1 MRFGVLG
8 LVALVLGALLAQAV
22 LQDRGYVLVDFRG
35 YVVEMSVPGLILV
48 LALLYAAI
56 RLAASVLHVPRHIGG
71 RLAQRRT
78 RRSGGRLS
86 EALLRMAEGDW
97 VKSERLLTRGL
108 KGSHAPLAHYLL
120 AARVAQLQGS
130 RERRDKWLRIA
141 YEEQPKEE
149 TAILLTRAEL
159 QLEGGEATR
168 ALATLTRVD
177 KRSPNH
183 PVALAL
189 LARAAAAAGDL
200 ERLVELLPRL
210 DARVR
215 LGGGELMRLAL
226 PALEARLGGP
236 ELTRAGLDAYWSTLP
251 KPVRTEPEALALRA
265 RALERLGHGE
275 LAERELRAALKRR
288 WAAPLVA
295 AYGEVH
301 GKDSA
306 KQLRY
311 AEQRLRDHA
320 EDPALLATAARL
332 CIDGELWG
340 KARSYLESALAIEP
354 DPARYAL
361 YGRLLDRLG
370 EGDGATSAFRSG
382 LALLDHGR
390 PELPALA
397 APPDAL
403 PAGRRPRH
411 EGGVGGVGTAVNPS
425 LEAS

>member
-1 MRFGVLG
+1 MRFGILG
-8 LVALVLGALLAQAV
+8 LVALVLGALLAQAF

-48 LALLYAAI
+48 LALLYACV
-56 RLAASVLHVPRHIGG
+56 RFVASVLHIPRRIGG
-71 RLAQRRT
+71 RLAHRRT

-130 RERRDKWLRIA
+130 RERRDKWLKIA
-141 YEEQPKEE
+141 YEEQPKAE

-200 ERLVELLPRL
+200 DRLVDLLPRL
-210 DARVR
+210 GARVR
-215 LGGGELMRLAL
+215 FDAGELVRLAL
-226 PALEARLGGP
+226 PALEARLAGP

-251 KPVRTEPEALALRA
+251 KPVRTAPEVIALRA
-265 RALERLGHGE
+265 RSLERLGHGE

-288 WAAPLVA
+288 WSPPLVT
-295 AYGEVH
+295 AYGEIH
-301 GKDSA
+301 GKDPA

-311 AEQRLRDHA
+311 AEQRLREHPDDA
-320 EDPALLATAARL
+320 ALLATAARL
-332 CIDGELWG
+332 CIDAELWG
-340 KARSYLESALAIEP
+340 KARSYLESALALEP

-370 EGDGATSAFRSG
+370 EAERAATAFRSG
-382 LALLDHGR
+382 LALLEQGR
-390 PELPALA
+390 AELPALA
-397 APPDAL
+397 APA
-403 PAGRRPRH
+403 AAAVSRR
-411 EGGVGGVGTAVNPS
+411 VGSGA
-425 LEAS
+425 EASA